1 MGCCSC
7 AAGLGCPS
15 LVLPALRLTPLVLA
29 AHGIAASSVID
40 VTEPSETEPQERLVI
55 ELKVSS
61 DRSEIVSDWLWQQG
75 SSAVVEQ
82 AGTTSNSAVVI
93 SGDISVEAAEAIVAG
108 VLRDQVLSGVSHARI
123 VGTPGQDHAAG
134 LTWRSF
140 AEPVECG
147 RVMIVPNW
155 LDQAAPDQAALDQA
169 VSDLAAPD
177 LVAPGQT
184 VQLLMEP
191 GDAFGAGTHVT
202 TRLCLEAVSDLI
214 SAGNSVLDFGCGTG
228 VLGVASA
235 LLGATRVAALD
246 IDPEA
251 VRVTEDVARLN
262 GVASIVSTSDDSL
275 DSLDGQFDVVFAN
288 VLIGVIEEFA
298 EALLR
303 RLSRSG
309 IIVISGILDP
319 SVDGGEQRER
329 ALSAFDASAERNA
342 EVDADVDRA
351 TEPSRLFVHDEL
363 VRDDWLRLILGC

>member
-1 MGCCSC
+1 M
-7 AAGLGCPS
+7 
-15 LVLPALRLTPLVLA
+15 
-29 AHGIAASSVID
+29 
-40 VTEPSETEPQERLVI
+40 TEPSETEPQERLVI

-82 AGTTSNSAVVI
+82 ADTTLDGSVAI
-93 SGDISVEAAEAIVAG
+93 SGDISIEAAEAIVAG
-108 VLRDQVLSGVSHARI
+108 VLRDQALSGVSHARI

-363 VRDDWLRLILGC
+363 VRDDWLRLILGR